1 VIGDSETGD
10 VSRILPHE
18 AKSFL
23 RRIYLAGVAQHNVV
37 AFTVDDSEGGA
48 NIKTAETLELF
59 AACESSYPLLS
70 VRWGD
75 GDIERAA
82 ETASAFLDVPS
93 VTPQVILDKAK
104 ECFSALK
111 SERGMMAVDFDQ
123 VELRCG
129 AGPDIQWGRIVVVHV
144 N

>member
-1 VIGDSETGD
+1 MRLRAFCAGLTLLWLLGSSVIASAADDGERETG
-10 VSRILPHE
+10 V
-18 AKSFL
+18 
-23 RRIYLAGVAQHNVV
+23 
-37 AFTVDDSEGGA
+37 
-48 NIKTAETLELF
+48 KTAETLELF

-75 GDIERAA
+75 GNIERAA

-93 VTPQVILDKAK
+93 VTPQVIIDKAK
-104 ECFSALK
+104 ECFRALR
-111 SERGMMAVDFDQ
+111 SERGMMAVDFDH

-129 AGPDIQWGRIVVVHV
+129 VGPDIRWGHIVVVHV

>member
-1 VIGDSETGD
+1 MRLRAFFAGLTLLGLLGSSVIASAANDGERKTG
-10 VSRILPHE
+10 V
-18 AKSFL
+18 
-23 RRIYLAGVAQHNVV
+23 
-37 AFTVDDSEGGA
+37 
-48 NIKTAETLELF
+48 KTAETLELF

-75 GDIERAA
+75 GNIERAA

-93 VTPQVILDKAK
+93 VTPQVIIDKAK

-111 SERGMMAVDFDQ
+111 SERGMMAVDFDH

-129 AGPDIQWGRIVVVHV
+129 VGPDIKWGRIVVVHV

>member
-1 VIGDSETGD
+1 M
-10 VSRILPHE
+10 R
-18 AKSFL
+18 L
-23 RRIYLAGVAQHNVV
+23 RAFCAGLTLLGLLSSDVV
-37 AFTVDDSEGGA
+37 ASTVDDSEGEA
-48 NIKTAETLELF
+48 NKTAETLELF

-82 ETASAFLDVPS
+82 AETASAFLDVPS
-93 VTPQVILDKAK
+93 VTPQVIIDKAK
-104 ECFSALK
+104 ECFRALR
-111 SERGMMAVDFDQ
+111 SERGMMAVDFDH

-129 AGPDIQWGRIVVVHV
+129 VGPDIQWGRIVVVHV